1 MKQTILTFLHFIIV
15 TLLLVACT
23 NDSADITAEET
34 GVKTVALNLGGD
46 FTIEQLTRSTSVET
60 AQDIYVFDYMD
71 GNIVQTVHQQKGDP
85 IFGSPR
91 ISLKYG
97 KHHLY
102 FIVANGTE
110 PSITANIIRW
120 QKVGDTFW
128 GAMDVDINAK
138 TGNTM
143 DVTLERVVA
152 QLKISSSDIIP
163 GDAQYLRITPSA
175 WYYGLDY
182 TTGTPSALS
191 TSTLTIDNLDKGS
204 YFSMTL
210 YGLATKDEQKI
221 DIVLDANTKYSLVT
235 SVPVRANTVT
245 MLKGNIFTASSTSGD
260 SYTTPETFG
269 FNIKVNSSW
278 NTGYNMTW

>member
-23 NDSADITAEET
+23 NDSTDITAEET

-60 AQDIYVFDYMD
+60 AQDIYIFDYMD
-71 GNIVQTVHQQKGDP
+71 GKSVQTIHQQKGDP

-138 TGNTM
+138 TGNTL

-163 GDAQYLRITPSA
+163 SDAQYLKITPSA

-182 TTGTPSALS
+182 TTDTPALS

-210 YGLATKDEQKI
+210 YGFATKDEQKI
-221 DIVLDANTKYSLVT
+221 DIVLDANTKYSNVT
-235 SVPVRANTVT
+235 SVPIRANTVT
-245 MLKGNIFTASSTSGD
+245 MLRGNIFTASSTSGD

-269 FNIKVNSSW
+269 VNIKVNSSW